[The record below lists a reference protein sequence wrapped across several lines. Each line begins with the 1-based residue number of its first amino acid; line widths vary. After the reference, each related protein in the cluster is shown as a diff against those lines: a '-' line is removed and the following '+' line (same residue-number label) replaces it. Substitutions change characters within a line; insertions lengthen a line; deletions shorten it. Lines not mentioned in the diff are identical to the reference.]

1 MRMRIAGGSHGT
13 FGPVNMTVTE
23 LGPWPDQQV
32 ARTVG
37 VMKARAVED
46 AGNPTFKAR
55 AAGIAGMGGDL
66 DKVGRIYNHV
76 KGSIRFERDE
86 PIAAGIAGLNDP
98 SNVVEVIIR
107 PVDMAGYVE
116 NGVAVGDCDDFSMY
130 LAAMLEAVGIPSA
143 FVTVAAD
150 GGAPD
155 QYSHVYVVAWPV
167 DEDGNR
173 VRVACDAS
181 HGEYPGWEVP
191 NQFGKLREWPVG
203 DCGGGGFLTL
213 VAGVAAAWAAWWAWK
228 KWGGVAA

>member
-1 MRMRIAGGSHGT
+1 MRIAEGRSHERLGR
-13 FGPVNMTVTE
+13 VRMMVTE

-46 AGNPTFKAR
+46 AGDPAFKTR

-86 PIAAGIAGLNDP
+86 PIAAGIAGISDP
-98 SNVVEVIIR
+98 GNVVEVIIR

-116 NGVAVGDCDDFSMY
+116 KGIAVGDCDDFSMY
-130 LAAMLEAVGIPSA
+130 LAAMLEAVGVPSA

-150 GGAPD
+150 GQAPE
-155 QYSHVYVVAWPV
+155 QYSHVYVVAWPR
-167 DEDGNR
+167 DEDGER

-203 DCGGGGFLTL
+203 ECGDGLVTL
-213 VAGVAAAWAAWWAWK
+213 LMGVAAAWGAWWAWK
-228 KWGGVAA
+228 KWGGAAA